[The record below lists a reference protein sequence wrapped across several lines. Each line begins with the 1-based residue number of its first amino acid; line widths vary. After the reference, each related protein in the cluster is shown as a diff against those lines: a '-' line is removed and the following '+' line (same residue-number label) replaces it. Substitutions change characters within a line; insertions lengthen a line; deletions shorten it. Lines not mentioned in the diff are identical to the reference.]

1 MIAITADQMRL
12 VDDLAVNKYN
22 ILLEE
27 MMELA
32 GYHLTELA
40 HTIMKKSL
48 KNKKIVV
55 LAGKGNNG
63 GGGLVAAR
71 HLHNRG
77 ADVHIGLPVN
87 KGLKAAVAGRLKTLK
102 ELQLPILYFEGE
114 NDSCKLINGAH
125 LIIDALI
132 GYGLKSHPEYP
143 LSQLIDNVND
153 SGSTVLSLDVPTGI
167 DSTKG
172 NIYNKCV
179 RADHTLTLAL
189 PKEGL
194 LKENARN
201 HIGSL
206 YLADIG
212 IPGALYKEL
221 GLDIENIFQ
230 NENIIKLTGNRSNL

>member
-1 MIAITADQMRL
+1 MIVITADQMRL
-12 VDDLAVNKYN
+12 VDELAVNKYN

-40 HTIMKKSL
+40 YTIMKKSL

-77 ADVHIGLPVN
+77 ADVHIILSTGT
-87 KGLKAAVAGRLKTLK
+87 GLKNAVEGRLKTLK
-102 ELQLPILYFEGE
+102 ELKLPILYHERE
-114 NDSCKLINGAH
+114 DDSCKLLNEAH

-132 GYGLKSHPEYP
+132 GYGLKSDPKYP
-143 LSQLIDNVND
+143 ASQLIDHVND
-153 SGSTVLSLDVPTGI
+153 SGSIVLSLDVPTGI

-172 NIYNKCV
+172 NIYNKCI
-179 RADHTLTLAL
+179 RADHTMTLAL
-189 PKEGL
+189 PKQGL
-194 LKENARN
+194 LKENARSY
-201 HIGSL
+201 IGSL

-212 IPGALYKEL
+212 IPGALYEEL
-221 GLDIENIFQ
+221 GLDIEDIFQ
-230 NENIIKLTGNRSNL
+230 HENIIKLPGNK

>member
-12 VDDLAVNKYN
+12 IDELAVNKYG

-40 HTIMKKSL
+40 YTIMEKSL

-77 ADVHIGLPVN
+77 ADVHIILSTGT
-87 KGLKAAVAGRLKTLK
+87 GLKTAVEGRLKTLE
-102 ELQLPILYFEGE
+102 ELKLPILHHKRED
-114 NDSCKLINGAH
+114 DSYKLLNEAH

-132 GYGLKSHPEYP
+132 GYGLRSDPKHPVT
-143 LSQLIDNVND
+143 QLIDHIND
-153 SGSTVLSLDVPTGI
+153 SSKD
-167 DSTKG
+167 K
-172 NIYNKCV
+172 
-179 RADHTLTLAL
+179 
-189 PKEGL
+189 
-194 LKENARN
+194 
-201 HIGSL
+201 
-206 YLADIG
+206 
-212 IPGALYKEL
+212 
-221 GLDIENIFQ
+221 
-230 NENIIKLTGNRSNL
+230 

>member
-12 VDDLAVNKYN
+12 VDELAVNKYG

-32 GYHLTELA
+32 GYHLTGLA
-40 HTIMKKSL
+40 YTIMEKSL
-48 KNKKIVV
+48 KNKTIVV

-77 ADVHIGLPVN
+77 ADVHIILSTGT
-87 KGLKAAVAGRLKTLK
+87 GLKTAVEGRLKTLE
-102 ELQLPILYFEGE
+102 ELKLPILHQKKED
-114 NDSCKLINGAH
+114 DSCRLFNEAH

-132 GYGLKSHPEYP
+132 GYGLRSDPEYP
-143 LSQLIDNVND
+143 VSQLIDHVN
-153 SGSTVLSLDVPTGI
+153 SSRSIVLSLDVPTGI

-172 NIYNKCV
+172 NIYNRCI
-179 RADHTLTLAL
+179 RADHTMTLAL

-194 LKENARN
+194 LKENARS

-221 GLDIENIFQ
+221 GLDIGNIFQ
-230 NENIIKLTGNRSNL
+230 HGSIIKLRGN

>member
-12 VDDLAVNKYN
+12 VDELAVNKYG

-32 GYHLTELA
+32 GYQLTELA
-40 HTIMKKSL
+40 YTIMKKSL
-48 KNKKIVV
+48 KNKTIVV

-77 ADVHIGLPVN
+77 ADVHIVLSTST
-87 KGLKAAVAGRLKTLK
+87 GLKTAVEGRLKTLE
-102 ELQLPILYFEGE
+102 ELKLPILYHKIED
-114 NDSCKLINGAH
+114 DSCRLLNEAH

-132 GYGLKSHPEYP
+132 GYGLRSDPEYP
-143 LSQLIDNVND
+143 VSQLIDHVND
-153 SGSTVLSLDVPTGI
+153 SRSIVLSLDVPTGI

-172 NIYNKCV
+172 NIYNRCI
-179 RADHTLTLAL
+179 RADYTMTLAL

-194 LKENARN
+194 LKENARS

-230 NENIIKLTGNRSNL
+230 HGSIIKLREKNL

>member
-1 MIAITADQMRL
+1 MKAIIADQMRL

-77 ADVHIGLPVN
+77 ADVHIILSSN
-87 KGLKAAVAGRLKTLK
+87 TGLKAAVAGRLKTLK

-114 NDSCKLINGAH
+114 DDSCKLIQEAH

-132 GYGLKSHPEYP
+132 GYGLKSDPKYP
-143 LSQLIDNVND
+143 VSQLIDHVNN

-172 NIYNKCV
+172 NIYNRCI

-194 LKENARN
+194 LDENARN

-230 NENIIKLTGNRSNL
+230 YENIIKLTGN

>member
-1 MIAITADQMRL
+1 MIAITSDQMRL
-12 VDDLAVNKYN
+12 VDELSVDKYN

-32 GYHLTELA
+32 GYHLMELA
-40 HTIMKKSL
+40 YAIMKKSL

-63 GGGLVAAR
+63 GGGLVASR

-77 ADVHIGLPVN
+77 ADISIILSA
-87 KGLKAAVAGRLKTLK
+87 KTGLKSAVKDRLKTLK
-102 ELQLPILYFEGE
+102 ELHLPILHYERE
-114 NDSCKLINGAH
+114 DESSKLLNGAH

-132 GYGLKSHPEYP
+132 GYGLNSDPKYP
-143 LSQLIDNVND
+143 ISQIIDHVND
-153 SGSTVLSLDVPTGI
+153 SRSNVLSLDVPTGI
-167 DSTKG
+167 DSTEG

-179 RADHTLTLAL
+179 QADHTMTLAL
-189 PKEGL
+189 PKQGL

-201 HIGSL
+201 HVGSL
-206 YLADIG
+206 YLAYIG
-212 IPGALYKEL
+212 IPGALYREL

-230 NENIIKLTGNRSNL
+230 HGSIIKLIGN

>member
-12 VDDLAVNKYN
+12 VDELAVNKYG

-40 HTIMKKSL
+40 YAIMKKSL

-55 LAGKGNNG
+55 LAGEGNNG

-77 ADVHIGLPVN
+77 ADVHIILSTGT
-87 KGLKAAVAGRLKTLK
+87 GLKAAVKGRLKTLK
-102 ELQLPILYFEGE
+102 ELKLPILHHKREDE
-114 NDSCKLINGAH
+114 SCKILSKAH

-132 GYGLKSHPEYP
+132 GYGLRSEPKYP
-143 LSQLIDNVND
+143 VSQLIEYVND
-153 SGSTVLSLDVPTGI
+153 NRSTVLSLDVPTGI
-167 DSTKG
+167 DSKKG
-172 NIYNKCV
+172 NIYNRCI
-179 RADHTLTLAL
+179 RADHTMTLAL

-194 LKENARN
+194 LKENARS

-212 IPGALYKEL
+212 IPGAIYKEL
-221 GLDIENIFQ
+221 GLDIGGIFQ
-230 NENIIKLTGNRSNL
+230 HGSIIKLLGN

>member
-1 MIAITADQMRL
+1 MTAITADQMRL
-12 VDDLAVNKYN
+12 VDELAVNKYN

-40 HTIMKKSL
+40 YTIMEKSL
-48 KNKKIVV
+48 KNKTIVV

-77 ADVHIGLPVN
+77 ADVRIILSTGT
-87 KGLKAAVAGRLKTLK
+87 GLKTAVEDRLKTLK
-102 ELQLPILYFEGE
+102 ELKLPILHHKRED
-114 NDSCKLINGAH
+114 DSCKLLREAH

-132 GYGLKSHPEYP
+132 GYGLKSDPKYP
-143 LSQLIDNVND
+143 ASQLIDHVND
-153 SGSTVLSLDVPTGI
+153 SGSIVLSLDVPTGI

-172 NIYNKCV
+172 NIYNKCI
-179 RADHTLTLAL
+179 RADHTMTLAL
-189 PKEGL
+189 PKQGL
-194 LKENARN
+194 LKENAKS

-230 NENIIKLTGNRSNL
+230 HGSIIKLLSG